1 MKRKSGINKI
11 KDVIKSNKELRL
23 GLILLSILILIAVF
37 APLLAPYD
45 PYVLQ
50 DDLKV
55 PPFTDGYILG
65 TDGLGR
71 DVLSMIIYGTRTSLI
86 IGLIAALIS
95 AVIGTLIGAFAG
107 FYGGIFDK
115 IATEFMNIFI
125 MTPTFFLILLIVAFF
140 GSSIINIMIVIG
152 LTSWTG
158 NARLM
163 RAQAITLRE
172 RTFVKSS
179 EVIGERKSTI
189 IFKHIIPN
197 GIFPIVANTTMNISG
212 AILTEASLSFL
223 GLGDPN
229 VVSWGQIINHGK
241 NLLPNSWWI
250 STFAGLAVVFTV
262 LTFFL
267 IGDGLNKVISPKLR
281 DVEEGA

>member
-1 MKRKSGINKI
+1 MREHFNNFKTTIS
-11 KDVIKSNKELRL
+11 SNSQLKT
-23 GLILLSILILIAVF
+23 GLILLALLALVAIF
-37 APLLAPYD
+37 APLLSPHNPYH
-45 PYVLQ
+45 LL
-50 DDLKV
+50 DDLRNA
-55 PPFTDGYILG
+55 PGQNGYLLG

-71 DVLSMIIYGTRTSLI
+71 DVLSMILYGTRTSLI

-95 AVIGTLIGAFAG
+95 AVIGTLFGAFAG
-107 FYGGIFDK
+107 FYGGTFDR
-115 IATEFMNIFI
+115 IATEIMNIFI
-125 MTPTFFLILLIVAFF
+125 MTPTFFLILLIVSFF
-140 GSSIINIMIVIG
+140 GSSITNVMIVIG

-172 RTFVKSS
+172 RTFVKSA
-179 EVIGERKSTI
+179 EVMGERKSTI

-197 GIFPIVANTTMNISG
+197 GIFPIIANTTMNISG

-241 NLLPNSWWI
+241 NLLPTCWWI
-250 STFAGLAVVFTV
+250 STFAGLAVVITV

-267 IGDGLNKVISPKLR
+267 IGDGLNKVINPKLR
-281 DVEEGA
+281 ALK

>member
-1 MKRKSGINKI
+1 MEKTKFQKA
-11 KDVIKSNKELRL
+11 KALIKSNRELRL
-23 GLILLSILILIAVF
+23 GLILLGFLVLVAVF
-37 APLLAPYD
+37 APLIAPYS
-45 PYVLQ
+45 PYELQ
-50 DDLKV
+50 NDLKV
-55 PPFTDGYILG
+55 PPGTKGYILG

-71 DVLSMIIYGTRTSLI
+71 DVLSMIIYGTRTSLV
-86 IGLIAALIS
+86 IGLIAALLS

-107 FYGGIFDK
+107 FYGGALDK

-140 GSSIINIMIVIG
+140 GSSIINIMVVIG

-172 RTFVKSS
+172 RTFVRSA
-179 EVIGERKSTI
+179 EVIGTRRPTI
-189 IFKHIIPN
+189 VFKHIIPN
-197 GIFPIVANTTMNISG
+197 GIYPIIANTTMNISG

-229 VVSWGQIINHGK
+229 IVSWGQIINHGK
-241 NLLPNSWWI
+241 TLLPTYWWI
-250 STFAGLAVVFTV
+250 STFAGVAVVITV

-267 IGDGLNKVISPKLR
+267 IGDGLNKVISPKMR
-281 DVEEGA
+281 DIEEAV

>member
-1 MKRKSGINKI
+1 MKTKLKSMMTIIRQNKQLRK
-11 KDVIKSNKELRL
+11 
-23 GLILLSILILIAVF
+23 GLILLVFLVLVAVF
-37 APLLAPYD
+37 APLLAPHN
-45 PYVLQ
+45 PYVLL
-50 DDLKV
+50 DDLKS
-55 PPFTDGYILG
+55 PPFKNGYILG

-86 IGLIAALIS
+86 IGLMAASIS

-107 FYGGIFDK
+107 FYGGKFDK
-115 IATEFMNIFI
+115 FATEFMNIFI

-140 GSSIINIMIVIG
+140 GSSMTNVMIVIG

-172 RTFVKSS
+172 RTFVKSA
-179 EVIGERKSTI
+179 EVIGERKSRI
-189 IFKHIIPN
+189 VFKHIIPN
-197 GIFPIVANTTMNISG
+197 GIFPIIANTTMNISS

-229 VVSWGQIINHGK
+229 IISWGQIINHGK
-241 NLLPNSWWI
+241 SLLPASWWI
-250 STFAGLAVVFTV
+250 STFAGLAVVITV

-267 IGDGLNKVISPKLR
+267 IGDGLNKIINPRLR
-281 DVEEGA
+281 NEG

>member
-1 MKRKSGINKI
+1 MKQVLQKIGIILKENKQ
-11 KDVIKSNKELRL
+11 LRN
-23 GLILLSILILIAVF
+23 GLILLVVLVTVALC
-37 APLLAPYD
+37 APLITRFSPYE
-45 PYVLQ
+45 LL
-50 DDLKV
+50 DDIRTKPGV
-55 PPFTDGYILG
+55 NGHILG

-71 DVLSMIIYGTRTSLI
+71 DVFSMIIYGMRTSLL
-86 IGLIAALIS
+86 IGLVAALIS
-95 AVIGTLIGAFAG
+95 AIIGTLFGAFAG
-107 FYGGIFDK
+107 FYGGKFDK
-115 IATEFMNIFI
+115 FALEFMNIFI

-140 GSSIINIMIVIG
+140 GSSIWNVMVVIG

-163 RAQAITLRE
+163 RAQAVSLRE
-172 RTFVKSS
+172 RTFVKSAQ
-179 EVIGERKSTI
+179 VIGERKSRI

-197 GIFPIVANTTMNISG
+197 GIFPIIANTTMNISG
-212 AILTEASLSFL
+212 AIVTEASLSFL

-241 NLLPNSWWI
+241 GLLPATWWV
-250 STFAGLAVVFTV
+250 TAFAGLAIVVTV

-281 DVEEGA
+281 GNS